1 MYKDNNNEVNDNDVN
16 DNEFNDNEVNDNKV
30 IENKVNDKKDKAKTL
45 TSTRTNLRVQVY
57 DFMAVLLLTKVLCDV
72 SRRNTT
78 ATGRLPRI
86 ALASLER
93 RRGCRGSI
101 CLFKGL

>member
-45 TSTRTNLRVQVY
+45 TSTRTNLRVQVC
-57 DFMAVLLLTKVLCDV
+57 DFRAVLLFDKSFVRCFPL
-72 SRRNTT
+72 
-78 ATGRLPRI
+78 GHHW
-86 ALASLER
+86 ALAEDRAGLLGEEER
-93 RRGCRGSI
+93 MQRQH
-101 CLFKGL
+101 LLV